1 MPLGLRN
8 DIVRGGVPSG
18 FTIDSVSSAIH
29 WYKFDDGLSFNPLAP
44 TQVEQWDDQIGTN
57 HLTQSSG
64 SRQPLYNSGELS
76 FDASLAKLVQG
87 SQVELGSFTICLVV
101 EFTAAPSNETIVGH
115 SAQSLQLIRLA
126 AGGTNRVRLQIDDG
140 GAIAL
145 TLIAASSYPAA
156 GTKFLFTMTRDITLG
171 SNNVKTYVDDA
182 FKDQGTHTDNSKV
195 FDINQIGCH
204 AGQSNPYQGNISE
217 YIIFNDVLSDAD
229 RALVQADVMARN
241 SIS

>member
-8 DIVRGGVPSG
+8 DIVRGGVPSE
-18 FTIDSVSSAIH
+18 FTIDSLSSAIH
-29 WYKFDDGLSFNPLAP
+29 WYEFDDVILNSGDP
-44 TQVEQWDDQIGTN
+44 TRVEQWDDQIGTN
-57 HLTQSSG
+57 HLVQASS
-64 SRQPLYNSGELS
+64 SRQPLYNNGELS

-126 AGGTNRVRLQIDDG
+126 AGGTNLVRLQIDDG

-145 TLIAASSYPAA
+145 TLVAPGPYPSA
-156 GTKFLFTMTRDITLG
+156 GTKFLFTITRDITVG

-182 FKDQGTHTDNSKV
+182 FKDQGTHTANLKV

-204 AGQSNPYQGNISE
+204 AGQSNPFQGNISE

-229 RALVQADVMARN
+229 RALVQADVMTRN